1 MTLPSRPAR
10 KIAAGRVAGIFG
22 LRGELKVDASRAA
35 ETAFVAGAVVGV
47 RLRSGQ
53 EREARIRAV
62 RAHRGR
68 ILVFFDGVNDATAAE
83 AYAGAELALDE
94 HALVLDPNE
103 YLDADLIG
111 CTLVDEDGAD
121 VATVVGVEHYPGS
134 DMLVVG
140 ARRTLIPLVQAF
152 VARVDVAAKRITVTL
167 PPGLL
172 DEREAVE
179 DRP

>member
-1 MTLPSRPAR
+1 M
-10 KIAAGRVAGIFG
+10 
-22 LRGELKVDASRAA
+22 
-35 ETAFVAGAVVGV
+35 
-47 RLRSGQ
+47 

-68 ILVFFDGVNDATAAE
+68 LLVFLEGVDDATAAE
-83 AYAGAELALDE
+83 AFAGAELALDE
-94 HALVLDPNE
+94 SAVVLDSNE
-103 YLDADLIG
+103 YFDADLIG
-111 CTLVDEDGAD
+111 CTLVDENG
-121 VATVVGVEHYPGS
+121 VALASVVGVEHYPGS

-140 ARRTLIPLVQAF
+140 TGRTLVPLVAAF
-152 VARVDVAAKRITVTL
+152 VARVDVAAKQIAVTL

>member
-1 MTLPSRPAR
+1 M
-10 KIAAGRVAGIFG
+10 
-22 LRGELKVDASRAA
+22 KVDPSRAA
-35 ETAFVAGAVVGV
+35 ASAFTAGAVVGV
-47 RLRSGQ
+47 RFRSGA
-53 EREARIRAV
+53 EREARIRSV

-68 ILVFFDGVNDATAAE
+68 ILVFFEDVDDATAAE
-83 AYAGAELALDE
+83 AYVGAELALD
-94 HALVLDPNE
+94 ASAVALDPNE
-103 YLDADLIG
+103 YFDADLIG
-111 CTLVDEDGAD
+111 CTLVDEDGAEL
-121 VATVVGVEHYPGS
+121 ASVVGVEHYPGS

-172 DEREAVE
+172 DEREALE